1 MSRVMRDDT
10 GRQARRP
17 SGSATDQHPRRSFE
31 LEHRRPDRRVHLL
44 LGVGIAAAVVGGVV
58 VYQRGIATPSID
70 VVVAGGAEGG
80 AAEPTLTVP
89 VSVSPSV
96 PGFVS
101 ALRGLTDGAVGVT
114 ANGESVAL
122 DAGGAFQVLIPQAWT
137 EVRLVATGADGR
149 QVEKVVAVT
158 ATPAPVEHPVTVA
171 VHVTATGWADPVIHQ
186 QVLDLIAAGRVTA
199 VELDVKDESGEVGY
213 ASGVPLA
220 TTIGA
225 VRTHYDA
232 RQAIDELHGLGVRVI
247 GRVVN
252 FLDPVLAKWA
262 WENGR
267 SDMVVLDGGGEP
279 LANNYG
285 TAAFANFAHP
295 EVRQYQ
301 VDLAVEAVAL
311 GFDEILY
318 DYVRRPE
325 GDMASMQFPGLTM
338 PPEVSI
344 ARFVAATK
352 AAIAPSGALL
362 GISVFGISASRP
374 EPTAQDIGLLAPSVD
389 YVSPMVYPSHWGSG
403 EYGVADPVRQP
414 ADIVTAS
421 LADFERIVAGSGAAV
436 VPWLQDFSTGDVV
449 YGPLEVR
456 AQIDAA
462 RATGAEGFL
471 LWNPNSVYTA
481 DALDPIP

>member
-1 MSRVMRDDT
+1 M
-10 GRQARRP
+10 
-17 SGSATDQHPRRSFE
+17 
-31 LEHRRPDRRVHLL
+31 
-44 LGVGIAAAVVGGVV
+44 
-58 VYQRGIATPSID
+58 
-70 VVVAGGAEGG
+70 
-80 AAEPTLTVP
+80 
-89 VSVSPSV
+89 
-96 PGFVS
+96 
-101 ALRGLTDGAVGVT
+101 
-114 ANGESVAL
+114 
-122 DAGGAFQVLIPQAWT
+122 LIPQAWT

-158 ATPAPVEHPVTVA
+158 ATPAPVDHPVTVA

-186 QVLDLIAAGRVTA
+186 QVLDLIAAGRINA

-225 VRTHYDA
+225 VRDA
-232 RQAIDELHGLGVRVI
+232 LRRPAGDRRAARAGVRVI
-247 GRVVN
+247 GRIVN
-252 FLDPVLAKWA
+252 FLDPCWPS
-262 WENGR
+262 GR
-267 SDMVVLDGGGEP
+267 GRTAGSDMVVLDGGGEP

-295 EVRQYQ
+295 EVQQYQ
-301 VDLAVEAVAL
+301 IDLAVEAVAL

-325 GDMASMQFPGLTM
+325 GDMATMQFPGLTM

-436 VPWLQDFSTGDVV
+436 VPWLQDFSCGDVV

-462 RATGAEGFL
+462 RATGVEGFL
-471 LWNPNSVYTA
+471 LWNPNSAVHGRRPRPDPLTLPNLGGILTTDRIWAGSVPPVAKDPRPDRGTA
-481 DALDPIP
+481 MMGG